1 MRFCLW
7 LDPDGRVVSTTFG
20 VEQVHPA
27 LAAGA
32 RVSEL
37 AGLSALE
44 ALRALG
50 LAQHTAR
57 EHVLLNGAGWDV
69 LVEASTSG
77 CFVTLTAPVAEV
89 PPAARTGLEILDLLS
104 SGKPLSE
111 LLDEVCRACEASIP
125 LTVCSVLLMG
135 DDGLLHQGGGP
146 NLPAALREAGEGLAP
161 GPNRGS
167 CGTAVWLKRPVL
179 VADALTDPR
188 WESFRGLMRTI
199 GRRSAWS
206 WPIVNNDDVVIGSL
220 AAYGVVARVPTDAEM
235 DSMKTLGRL
244 AALAIEKWRNERST
258 REALERFHL
267 AGEASTNVIYDWNL
281 RSNHLEWSPRMETV
295 FGHQPGGSTRT
306 FEWWESSIHPAER
319 ERVTRGLVSALS
331 ERRATWADS
340 YRFRR
345 GDGSYA
351 AVADRGRLLF
361 DDFGAPVRLIG
372 EMSDVSRQ
380 QELQARL
387 ALTER
392 LASVGTLAAGVA
404 HEINNPLA
412 WITSNLHYA
421 LEELDKLRVAPQ
433 PALVDEVSE
442 ALTDARTGAERVGVI
457 VRDLKMFSRA
467 QDDQS
472 GLVDVRRVLESS
484 ITMARNEIRHRA
496 LLERRFDDV
505 PPVKGNE
512 GRLSQVF
519 LNLLI
524 NAAHAL
530 PEGDVT
536 HQRVVVSTSLDQNGN
551 VVVMVRDTGQGIAP
565 DVLPHIFDPFFTTKP
580 VGQGTG
586 LGLSICHSLV
596 TALGGSIEVESEPG
610 RGSTF
615 RVLLPAAPA
624 EFRRTPVPQTPQV
637 ERLPVPR
644 GLVALIDDEPSV
656 LFALQRVL
664 GPHHDV
670 RSFTEP
676 KAALEALPGLEPDVI
691 FCDVMMP
698 EMSGAEVYH
707 RLQASHPVLAGR
719 LVFMT
724 GGAFSS
730 TAREFL
736 DEVQRPVLDK
746 PFTAD
751 VVRRLANEQ
760 VALVRTLS

>member
-1 MRFCLW
+1 MLGPAMRFCLW
-7 LDPDGRVVSTTFG
+7 LDLDGRVVSTTFG

-37 AGLSALE
+37 AGLTALD
-44 ALRALG
+44 ALRVLALQQR
-50 LAQHTAR
+50 AAR
-57 EHVLLNGAGWDV
+57 DHVVLNGAGWDV
-69 LVEASTSG
+69 LVEASATG

-89 PPAARTGLEILDLLS
+89 PSAARTGLEILDLLS

-125 LTVCSVLLMG
+125 LSVCSVLLVG

-146 NLPAALREAGEGLAP
+146 NLPTALREAGEGLAP

-167 CGTAVWLKRPVL
+167 CGTAVWLKQPVL
-179 VADALTDPR
+179 VADALIDPI
-188 WESFRGLMRTI
+188 WEGFRPLMRSI

-220 AAYGVVARVPTDAEM
+220 AAYGVVARLPTDAEQ

-258 REALERFHL
+258 RDALERFHL
-267 AGEASTNVIYDWNL
+267 AAEASTNVIYDWNL
-281 RSNHLEWSPRMETV
+281 RNNHLEWSPRMETV
-295 FGHQPGGSTRT
+295 FGHPTAALRT

-331 ERRATWADS
+331 ERRATWTDS

-351 AVADRGRLLF
+351 AVSDRGRLLF
-361 DDFGAPVRLIG
+361 DAFGAPVRLIG

-472 GLVDVRRVLESS
+472 GVLESS

-505 PPVKGNE
+505 PLVKGNE

-536 HQRVVVSTSLDQNGN
+536 HQRIVVSTSLDSHGH
-551 VVVMVRDTGQGIAP
+551 VVVTVRDTGQGIAA

-596 TALGGSIEVESEPG
+596 TALGGSIEVESQQG

-615 RVLLPAAPA
+615 RVLLPAAPP
-624 EFRRTPVPQTPQV
+624 EFRRTPVPQA

-676 KAALEALPGLEPDVI
+676 RAALEALPGLKPDVI

-698 EMSGAEVYH
+698 DMSGAEVYH
-707 RLQASHPVLAGR
+707 RLQASHPVLAAR

-751 VVRRLANEQ
+751 GVRRLANEQ
-760 VALVRTLS
+760 VALARTLA